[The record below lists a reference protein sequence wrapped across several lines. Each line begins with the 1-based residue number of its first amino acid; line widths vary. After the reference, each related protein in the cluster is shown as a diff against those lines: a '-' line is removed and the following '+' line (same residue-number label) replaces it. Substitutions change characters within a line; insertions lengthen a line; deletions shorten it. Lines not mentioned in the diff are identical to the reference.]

1 LDRDPA
7 HEFFFVSS
15 VGAEVFQS
23 ICNFARGSDNNPVLF
38 YQEKILKRSQDVKK
52 CFKKFCTN
60 LSLNSAEETDRT
72 QAFQYLKR
80 TFITVYPDDQGT
92 WQNLL

>member
-1 LDRDPA
+1 LDREPA

-38 YQEKILKRSQDVKK
+38 YQEKIFKRSQNVKK

-60 LSLNSAEETDRT
+60 LSLNSAEETERT
-72 QAFQYLKR
+72 KAFQYLKR
-80 TFITVYPDDQGT
+80 TFITVYLDDQGT
-92 WQNLL
+92 